1 MVNQH
6 LDDIYELYLLGAL
19 GQDERARVEEH
30 LARDCPSCLENLR
43 DAALSVYLLCQAV
56 RPVRPGTQ
64 HKSQLLR
71 RLRKK

>member
-1 MVNQH
+1 MVDQH

-19 GQDERARVEEH
+19 GREESARVKEH
-30 LARDCPSCLENLR
+30 LARACPSCLENLR

-56 RPVRPGTQ
+56 PAVRPGAQ